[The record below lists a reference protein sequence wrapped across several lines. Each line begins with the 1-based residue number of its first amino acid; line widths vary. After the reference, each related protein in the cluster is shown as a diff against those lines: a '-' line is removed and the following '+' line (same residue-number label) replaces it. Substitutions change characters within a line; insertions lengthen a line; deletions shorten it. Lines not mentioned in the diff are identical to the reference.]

1 MPRVFSLWQRYLDLS
16 VNAKLMLYVV
26 CFTIWLIS
34 VGAAGLWGM
43 GVLSTGINRDG
54 LALRRVLLVSGLKN
68 DLLYLRHDLDRYF
81 LENGDAASRA
91 IHDAE
96 QRLKT
101 IAGGIEALERHEPDV
116 EQRRLLGVFA
126 QEFALYREAVV
137 RLIELQKRA
146 LEKGDIPLRTTAASY
161 AREEVMPLFFG
172 ASDAVT
178 DLVEFDRQQAL
189 QTVDANGLQYARFSR
204 VLPALI
210 VAAVTLGLFF
220 GIVIARSITK
230 PLSRILAAVE
240 SLATGNLNVDAP
252 VGARDDLGRL
262 AVGINAM
269 VGRFRDVVTS
279 ICRDSGAVAGAASQL
294 SGTACQLSEAV
305 TEQAAAAEDASS
317 SMEQISSAIRA
328 NVQNAQTTADVATR
342 SSNDAAAGGETVTET
357 VALMKEISRKIMVIE
372 EIARQTNLLAL
383 NAAIEAARAGDH
395 GKGFAVVAG
404 EVRKL
409 AERSQSAAAEI
420 GRLSVTSVEVAERA
434 GTLFGAI
441 IPDIR
446 QTAELVQGIS
456 SACHEQETGVGQINR
471 AIRQLDAV
479 IQQNASASE
488 QMASTAQELSSQA
501 DMLLDAVSFFRLGET
516 DRYQESRSDL
526 SGIS

>member
-1 MPRVFSLWQRYLDLS
+1 MPRVLSLWQRYLDLS

-220 GIVIARSITK
+220 RDCHCPFHYQA
-230 PLSRILAAVE
+230 
-240 SLATGNLNVDAP
+240 SLAHSRCGRISCHRKPERGCSRWCARRSRP
-252 VGARDDLGRL
+252 VGCGNQCHGWAVPGRC
-262 AVGINAM
+262 
-269 VGRFRDVVTS
+269 DV
-279 ICRDSGAVAGAASQL
+279 
-294 SGTACQLSEAV
+294 
-305 TEQAAAAEDASS
+305 
-317 SMEQISSAIRA
+317 
-328 NVQNAQTTADVATR
+328 
-342 SSNDAAAGGETVTET
+342 
-357 VALMKEISRKIMVIE
+357 
-372 EIARQTNLLAL
+372 
-383 NAAIEAARAGDH
+383 
-395 GKGFAVVAG
+395 
-404 EVRKL
+404 
-409 AERSQSAAAEI
+409 
-420 GRLSVTSVEVAERA
+420 
-434 GTLFGAI
+434 
-441 IPDIR
+441 
-446 QTAELVQGIS
+446 
-456 SACHEQETGVGQINR
+456 
-471 AIRQLDAV
+471 
-479 IQQNASASE
+479 
-488 QMASTAQELSSQA
+488 
-501 DMLLDAVSFFRLGET
+501 DMQR
-516 DRYQESRSDL
+516 
-526 SGIS
+526 